1 MISSGVGRAT
11 APMPAPGRAPAA
23 PTLPAEWA
31 RTPVLVV
38 MPTYNE
44 AGALPGVVAEL
55 MALPLPGL
63 RLLIVDDASP
73 DGTGRIAEGLA
84 RRYGP
89 PGRPPRVTVLHRPV
103 KRGLG
108 RAYAAGMRRARELV
122 APPEPPGGYGGKGG
136 YGGYGGYIAQMDA
149 DGSHP
154 AVALPEMLGVAH
166 STGAGLVVG
175 SRYVAGGRLAAGWE
189 RHRRM
194 LSRGANAYAGALLGT
209 GIRDLTGGFNLWR
222 EEALRAVA
230 PQEAAGAGH
239 AFQMELKHRAVVR
252 GVRVVEVPIRFGARR
267 AGNSKLSAAV
277 QWEAAVLPW
286 RLLLRGG
293 RPEGR

>member
-1 MISSGVGRAT
+1 
-11 APMPAPGRAPAA
+11 MPAPGRAPAA
-23 PTLPAEWA
+23 TILPQEWA

-44 AGALPGVVAEL
+44 AGTLPGVVAEL

-84 RRYGP
+84 RRYGG
-89 PGRPPRVTVLHRPV
+89 PGRPGRVTVLHRPV

-108 RAYAAGMRRARELV
+108 RAYAAGMRRARELAA
-122 APPEPPGGYGGKGG
+122 APEGAGGAGGTGGYVV
-136 YGGYGGYIAQMDA
+136 QMDA

-154 AVALPEMLGVAH
+154 AAVLPEMVGVAR
-166 STGAGLVVG
+166 STGAGLVIG

-222 EEALRAVA
+222 EEALWAVA
-230 PQEAAGAGH
+230 PQNAAGAGH
-239 AFQMELKHRAVVR
+239 AFQLELKHRAVVR

-267 AGNSKLSAAV
+267 AGDSKLSAAV

-286 RLLLRGG
+286 RLLWGRRSRAVGPRPGG
-293 RPEGR
+293 N

>member
-1 MISSGVGRAT
+1 MEPLMTTSGVGRAT

-23 PTLPAEWA
+23 TTLPGEWA

-55 MALPLPGL
+55 MALPLSGL
-63 RLLIVDDASP
+63 RLLVVDDASP

-84 RRYGP
+84 RRYAV
-89 PGRPPRVTVLHRPV
+89 PGRPARVTVLHRPA
-103 KRGLG
+103 KLGLG
-108 RAYAAGMRRARELV
+108 RAYVAGMRRARELV
-122 APPEPPGGYGGKGG
+122 TEPGSSGVAAGYVV
-136 YGGYGGYIAQMDA
+136 QMDA

-154 AVALPEMLGVAH
+154 AAALPVMLGVAR

-175 SRYVAGGRLAAGWE
+175 SRYVAGGRLAADWE

-194 LSRGANAYAGALLGT
+194 LSRGANVYAGALLGT

-222 EEALRAVA
+222 EEALRAAA
-230 PQEAAGAGH
+230 PQEAAGAGY
-239 AFQMELKHRAVVR
+239 AFQVELKHRAVVR

-267 AGNSKLSAAV
+267 AGHSKLSAAV
-277 QWEAAVLPW
+277 QWEAALLPW
-286 RLLLRGG
+286 RLLLR
-293 RPEGR
+293 RR